1 MRLFNAFFSAIF
13 DVVLAPFGHGFAAF
27 DLLVWPALA
36 GVVALL
42 VYKAVSNQAGIT
54 RAKNGIQVHLLEVVL
69 WRDDLGTVVTATA
82 KTLLQNALYVGYNI
96 LPMVVMFVPM
106 TGILVQIVANYA
118 YSPLQV
124 GEPTLLVADLAE
136 GTNPKDV
143 TLTLPD
149 GVVLDAPPVR
159 STDGEV
165 AWRLVPELAG
175 DHVLTLTAGG
185 ATETITLSAGGEA
198 RKVTVLRTTSWE
210 AVLYPAENVPAAP
223 FEELRLD
230 RRDRSLAFF
239 PDGEGG
245 ILLWFF
251 GFSLAAGFALKDK
264 FGVTL

>member
-1 MRLFNAFFSAIF
+1 MHLFNALFSAVF

-27 DLLVWPALA
+27 DLLVWPTLA

-69 WRDDLGTVVTATA
+69 WRDDLGTVVSATA
-82 KTLLQNALYVGYNI
+82 KTLFQNALYVGYNI
-96 LPMVVMFVPM
+96 LPMVVMIVPM
-106 TGILVQIVANYA
+106 TGILTQIVANYA
-118 YSPLQV
+118 YAPLSV
-124 GEPTLLVADLAE
+124 GEPTLLVAELAE
-136 GTNPKDV
+136 GTAAKDV
-143 TLTLPD
+143 TLTLPS
-149 GVVLDAPPVR
+149 GVVLDAPVVR
-159 STDGEV
+159 TTDGEA
-165 AWRLVPELAG
+165 AWRLVPEIAG
-175 DHVLTLTAGG
+175 DHVLSLSAGG
-185 ATETITLSAGGEA
+185 VTESITLSAGGDA

-210 AVLYPAENVPAAP
+210 AVLYPAENVPSGP

-230 RRDRSLAFF
+230 RRDRALPFF